1 MSPFSTNTGLFS
13 LAHDIE
19 DNPGNVFGKTG
30 NTLMKTYFL
39 LDEKVSVIHQAER
52 PFFLLTFLYQFGG
65 LLIGLITVGYLIT
78 LIAQAKTQFLV
89 RFTEVMFR

>member
-30 NTLMKTYFL
+30 DTLMKTYFL

-65 LLIGLITVGYLIT
+65 LAIGLIAVGYLIT
-78 LIAQAKTQFLV
+78 RIAQAKTQFLV